1 MSLIRIALRIAIVEA
16 LRGQTLVGDNV
27 LDSQIGALDV
37 AADGSLRTDQQKA
50 WIAVYT
56 DASTSK
62 DGAADMSLRAL
73 APNGA
78 TQILI
83 ETGLT
88 AAQVLIDPQ
97 TEQSVVYPGIPD
109 TDAAFELHSD
119 IVMRQVA
126 DVLTDPGNEWAEIAR
141 RFILSFR
148 SVERS
153 RVSGDQQGTRLAAQ
167 QMRIVAD
174 LVSDPV
180 RGMPLK
186 DGSPL
191 KAFFDLAEA
200 DCIVPDPAHPDPLEA
215 PMVADPV
222 VASTVALMR
231 AQIDATPQPFDWQAV
246 QRRFG
251 FYRAEADALLITP
264 PAGVPGDTAVA
275 IKDQPS
281 AEVNTPSIIWQP
293 NDRSP
298 L

>member
-1 MSLIRIALRIAIVEA
+1 MSLVRIALRIALVEA
-16 LRGQTLVGDNV
+16 LRGRTLVGDNV

-62 DGAADMSLRAL
+62 DGAADVSLRAL
-73 APNGA
+73 VPNGA

-88 AAQVLIDPQ
+88 AAQVLIDPE

-119 IVMRQVA
+119 IVMRQIA
-126 DVLTDPGNEWAEIAR
+126 DVLSDPLNGWSEVAR
-141 RFILSFR
+141 RMILSFQ
-148 SVERS
+148 SVERL

-167 QMRIVAD
+167 QTRIVAN
-174 LVSDPV
+174 LVADPV
-180 RGMPLK
+180 RGVPLK

-191 KAFFDLAEA
+191 NAFFDQAEA
-200 DCIVPDPAHPDPLEA
+200 TLRVPNPGYPDESDDETIVE
-215 PMVADPV
+215 PV
-222 VASTVALMR
+222 VASTLALMR
-231 AQIDATPQPFDWQAV
+231 AQIDETPLPFDWQTV

-251 FYRAEADALLITP
+251 IYRAEADAMLVTP
-264 PAGVPGDTAVA
+264 PAGVPGDTTVA
-275 IKDQPS
+275 IKDQPG
-281 AEVNTPSIIWQP
+281 AEAETPNVIWQP

-298 L
+298 I